1 VGNQAERLE
10 VVILCLSLLGFGAG
24 LTLTAIAT
32 YYGSIFMALMAI
44 FSFMTGV
51 LLYFIYR
58 EPALSEDVNSTDELK
73 KREAMRETIFL
84 ISLLLVI
91 MFSYAALAN
100 VFYDTFS
107 NTEEIAIIVLPSSLG
122 LVGLGAFLYVFLKT
136 QPEPLPQPEENKDR
150 Q

>member
-58 EPALSEDVNSTDELK
+58 EPALSEDVNSSDETK
-73 KREAMRETIFL
+73 KREAMRETVFL
-84 ISLLLVI
+84 ISLLLII

-107 NTEEIAIIVLPSSLG
+107 NTEEIVIIVLPSSLG
-122 LVGLGAFLYVFLKT
+122 LVGLGAFLYIFLKT
-136 QPEPLPQPEENKDR
+136 QPESLPQPEENKDR

>member
-1 VGNQAERLE
+1 MEATVSWKGTLW
-10 VVILCLSLLGFGAG
+10 LSFLSFCVSFA
-24 LTLTAIAT
+24 LTAAAA

-58 EPALSEDVNSTDELK
+58 EPALSEDANSSDEMK
-73 KREAMRETIFL
+73 KREAMRETVFL
-84 ISLLLVI
+84 ISLLLII
-91 MFSYAALAN
+91 MFSYAALTN

-107 NTEEIAIIVLPSSLG
+107 NTEEIATIVLPSSLG

-136 QPEPLPQPEENKDR
+136 QPESLPQPEENKDR

>member
-1 VGNQAERLE
+1 MGNQAERLE

-24 LTLTAIAT
+24 LTLTAIAA

-58 EPALSEDVNSTDELK
+58 EPALSEDANSSDEMK
-73 KREAMRETIFL
+73 KREAMRETVFL
-84 ISLLLVI
+84 ISLLLII
-91 MFSYAALAN
+91 MFSYAALTN

-107 NTEEIAIIVLPSSLG
+107 NTEEIATIVLPSSLG

-136 QPEPLPQPEENKDR
+136 QPESLPQPEENKDR

>member
-1 VGNQAERLE
+1 MGDPTERLE
-10 VVILCLSLLGFGAG
+10 VAMLCLSLLGFGAG
-24 LTLTAIAT
+24 LTLTAIAA

-58 EPALSEDVNSTDELK
+58 EPALSEDANSTDEMK

-84 ISLLLVI
+84 ISLLLVT

-107 NTEEIAIIVLPSSLG
+107 NIEEITIIALPSSLG

-136 QPEPLPQPEENKDR
+136 QPESLPQPEENKDR